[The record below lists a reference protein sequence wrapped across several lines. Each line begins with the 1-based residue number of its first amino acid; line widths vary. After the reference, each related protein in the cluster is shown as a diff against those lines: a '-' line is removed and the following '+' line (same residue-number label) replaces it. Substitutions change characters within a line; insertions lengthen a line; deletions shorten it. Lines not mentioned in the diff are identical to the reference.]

1 MHKKVIPIILSGGLG
16 TRLWPLSRSNFP
28 KQYLNLISNGKK
40 SLFQETQE
48 RLQTLDNILP
58 PIIVC
63 NEDHRFIV
71 SEQMR
76 QINIKPS
83 SILLEPFGRNTA
95 PAITIAALKAIEIE
109 KDSTL
114 LVLPADHH
122 IGNIEEFR
130 KVIEFGINCA
140 DDNSL
145 ITFGII
151 PTYPETG
158 YGYIEVSDNINEK
171 ILKALKIK
179 RFIEKPNHAK
189 AEELI
194 ATGKFT
200 WNSGIFVFKADIFLS
215 EIEKEEKSLYRSCK
229 KALSE
234 KLLDLDF
241 QRIMPESFGDC
252 PNISI
257 DVALMEKTKLGKVIP
272 LNVGWSDIGSW
283 KSIWENEHKNDS
295 ENVEIGSVFTEKT
308 KKSYLRSDNRLIA
321 TLGVEN
327 LIVVETSDVVLIA
340 NKENS
345 QDIKFLVEKL
355 KSKGFTESNLNRA
368 IYRPW
373 GYFVS
378 IARGDGW
385 QVKRIVVN
393 SGASLSLQ
401 LHKYRAEHWIIVS
414 GIAKVELNNEE
425 KILYENQS
433 TFIPIATKHR
443 LSNPGEGTLSLIEV
457 QSGTYIDEDDIV
469 RFEDNYGR
477 ENKK

>member
-1 MHKKVIPIILSGGLG
+1 MYKKVIPIILSGGLG
-16 TRLWPLSRSNFP
+16 TRIWPLSRSNFP
-28 KQYLNLISNGKK
+28 KQYLNLISNSKK

-48 RLQTLDNILP
+48 RLQSLDHILP

-63 NEDHRFIV
+63 NEEHRFIV

-76 QINIKPS
+76 QIKIKPS

-95 PAITIAALKAIEIE
+95 PAITIAALKAIEIDQ
-109 KDSTL
+109 DSIL

-122 IGNIEEFR
+122 IRNLEEFR
-130 KVIEFGINCA
+130 KAIEFGIKCA
-140 DDNSL
+140 DKGSL

-158 YGYIEVSDNINEK
+158 YGYIEVSNNINDKRLE
-171 ILKALKIK
+171 ALKIK
-179 RFIEKPNHAK
+179 RFIEKPNQAK

-200 WNSGIFVFKADIFLS
+200 WNSGMFIFRADVFLS
-215 EIEKEEKSLYRSCK
+215 EIEKEEKKLYCSCK
-229 KALSE
+229 NALSE

-241 QRIMPESFGDC
+241 QRISPESFGDC

-257 DVALMEKTKLGKVIP
+257 DVAVMEKTKLGKVIP
-272 LNVGWSDIGSW
+272 LNAGWSDIGSW
-283 KSIWENEHKNDS
+283 RSIWDNEEKNDS
-295 ENVEIGSVFTEKT
+295 ENVEIGSVFAEKT
-308 KKSYLRSDNRLIA
+308 KKSYLRSDNRLVV
-321 TLGVEN
+321 TLGIEN
-327 LIVVETSDVVLIA
+327 LIIIETSDVVLIA

-345 QDIKFLVEKL
+345 QDIKSLVEKL
-355 KSKGFTESNLNRA
+355 KSTGVTESNLNRE

-378 IARGDGW
+378 IAKGDGW
-385 QVKRIVVN
+385 QVKKIVVN
-393 SGASLSLQ
+393 PGASLSLQ

-414 GIAKVELNNEE
+414 GTAKVEVNDEE
-425 KILYENQS
+425 KILHENQS
-433 TFIPIATKHR
+433 TFIPVATKHR
-443 LSNPGEGTLSLIEV
+443 LSNPGKEPLSLIEV
-457 QSGTYIDEDDIV
+457 QSGTYIDEDDII

>member
-1 MHKKVIPIILSGGLG
+1 MYKKVIPVILSGGLG

-28 KQYLNLISNGKK
+28 KQYLNLISNGNK

-48 RLQTLDNILP
+48 RLQSLDHFLP

-63 NEDHRFIV
+63 NEEHRFIV

-95 PAITIAALKAIEIE
+95 PAITIAALKAIEIDKE
-109 KDSTL
+109 STI
-114 LVLPADHH
+114 LVLPADHQ
-122 IGNIEEFR
+122 IGNIQEFR

-140 DDNSL
+140 GEGSL
-145 ITFGII
+145 IAFGII

-158 YGYIEVSDNINEK
+158 YGYIEVSNNIHNKRLES
-171 ILKALKIK
+171 LKIK
-179 RFIEKPNHAK
+179 RFIEKPNQEKAK
-189 AEELI
+189 EFI
-194 ATGKFT
+194 STGNFT
-200 WNSGIFVFKADIFLS
+200 WNSGMFVFKAEVILA
-215 EIEKEEKSLYRSCK
+215 EIEKQEKHLYDSCK
-229 KALSE
+229 NSLSE
-234 KLLDLDF
+234 KLIDLDF
-241 QRIMPESFGDC
+241 QRIIPESFEEC

-257 DVALMEKTKLGKVIP
+257 DVAVMEKTKLGKVIP

-283 KSIWENEHKNDS
+283 KSIWHNEDKNDS
-295 ENVEIGSVFTEKT
+295 ENVEIGTVFAEKT
-308 KKSYLRSDNRLIA
+308 KKSYLRSDNRLVA

-327 LIVVETSDVVLIA
+327 LIVIDTSDAVLIA

-345 QDIKFLVEKL
+345 QDIKLLVEKL
-355 KSKGFTESNLNRA
+355 KSNGFTESNLNRK

-385 QVKRIVVN
+385 QVKRIEVN

-401 LHKYRAEHWIIVS
+401 LHKYRAEHWIVVN
-414 GIAKVELNNEE
+414 GIAKVEVNNEE
-425 KILYENQS
+425 KILSENQS
-433 TFIPIATKHR
+433 TFIPIKTKHR
-443 LSNPGEGTLSLIEV
+443 LSNPGESQLSLIEV
-457 QSGTYIDEDDIV
+457 QSGTYIDEDDII

-477 ENKK
+477 